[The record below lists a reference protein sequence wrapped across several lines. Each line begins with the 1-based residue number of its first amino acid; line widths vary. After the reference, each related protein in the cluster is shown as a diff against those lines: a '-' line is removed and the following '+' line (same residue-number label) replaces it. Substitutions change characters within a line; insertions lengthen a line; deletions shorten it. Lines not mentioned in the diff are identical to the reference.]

1 MFTGCTNLSEIK
13 VDTNNASF
21 CSLDGVLMNK
31 DMTSVIAFPDAKESF
46 VLPASVTSLN
56 PTIMGSKI
64 KSFQIDDSD
73 TPLALTSG
81 KFGFSNVENIYIGRN
96 ITLPSNSYSS
106 PFSEVNI
113 KSVVFGS
120 KVTNIV
126 QKLFQY
132 SRLQSVTIPSSV
144 KSISTSAFYSCSALD
159 KVNYLGNIDQWLN
172 ISFSDNP
179 LHNKA
184 DLYLNGAPVSNITF
198 TNVDGKIGTQLRGCT
213 NLKIVTIANGNTSI
227 DEYAFSDCTLLEK
240 ITIPKSIVTI
250 NGNAFNNCNNLDVVY
265 YNGTLDDWY
274 AMTLTANPLLYGADM
289 YINNTL
295 LTNAVIPSS
304 VTQIGTQLRGCTS
317 LETVTI
323 PVGVTAI
330 LAYAFRDCKS
340 LTTVSVPYGVTS
352 IGNYAFGDCISLTS
366 ITIPSSVTSL
376 SSTAFSGCSS
386 LQTIN
391 FSGSENYTTIDGVVY
406 DKNVTK
412 IISYPQGKSSTT
424 YTYPSTITTLGGIR
438 DNSFLKRIYV
448 PKLSSTP
455 SINTYTFNV
464 GENLVAVE
472 FEDYIGDYYTKDGVV
487 YKKYEYN
494 GESQNYLIYC
504 PRGKKSLTISPDV
517 KYVYVDGFCPSSKL
531 ESLTIEPSE
540 QSISF
545 YCSSSLSSQE
555 TAFHSPLKYLNIGRQ
570 LVFVNNNFY
579 TLYSSQVF
587 AQNPELTTVVIGENM
602 TSIPDGLFTNCTK
615 LSQVTL
621 PETITSVGS
630 KAFTG
635 TPWLASL
642 PTQDG
647 VSYYNYIA
655 LEYKYSEAAKNVR
668 LKDGISVV
676 AGSLFEN
683 TDVESVAFP
692 ISVTNLE
699 NGLFYGCKSLK
710 DVILPN
716 SIRTIPN
723 SLDIGYGYFGSID
736 GVVENIHVPS
746 SVTWIGRYAINQCDT
761 VVIEDGITGLG
772 LQDRN
777 ADDGYWD
784 GTFSGVKKLYVGRNT
799 GLNGSSYS
807 GEVFCAL
814 NSSSTHLSDIIFGPL
829 VTNAF
834 TGTSFRNCN
843 HVNSVTCLGKEPFSS
858 PNFYIIPQTA
868 VLYVPLGS
876 KQRYA
881 SADGWSK
888 FDNITE
894 VTEVTIT
901 MDDTEMVY
909 AGDFDL
915 DFSKVDGLKAYVAG
929 DFDKATST
937 ITLNPVQVVSA
948 GKGVILK
955 GAKGTYTVPCKNIE
969 PTATDALCGTISG
982 CFIRNTEGEN
992 VNYAFDKA
1000 EHVFKPVDAAYGCLI
1015 LRNGAY
1021 LSLPA
1026 SFVSGNG
1033 SIMTQYVDTGD
1044 INTDGQATAQDASL
1058 VLQHVAGKTPL
1069 NDNVKKAADVNG
1081 DGEVTAQDASLILQ
1095 KVAGKIK

>member
-1 MFTGCTNLSEIK
+1 MKKNLLFLLLAILPMVASADKVEIDGIYYNLVNKAKQAEVTSNPNKYSGEVVIPSSVTYNDVEYSVTSIGGSAFYGCTSLTSVTIPNSVTSIGTEAYRGCTSLTSITIPYSVTSIGESVFSSCSGLTSITIPNSVTNIGNWAFSSCSGLTSITIPNSVTIIDSYAFANCSGLTSITFGNSVTSIGNYAFERCSGLTSIFIPASVSSINSSVFTGCTNLSEIK

-184 DLYLNGAPVSNITF
+184 DLYLNGSPVSNITF

-227 DEYAFSDCTLLEK
+227 DEYAFANCASLEK
-240 ITIPKSIVTI
+240 VTIPKSVITI

-265 YNGTLDDWY
+265 YNGTLDDWF

-289 YINNTL
+289 YLNNTL
-295 LTNAVIPSS
+295 LTNATIPSS
-304 VTQIGTQLRGCTS
+304 ITQIGTQLRGCTS

-340 LTTVSVPYGVTS
+340 MTSVSVPTGVTS

-366 ITIPSSVTSL
+366 VTIPSSVTNL
-376 SSTAFSGCSS
+376 SSSAFSGCTS
-386 LQTIN
+386 LQSIN
-391 FSGSENYTTIDGVVY
+391 FSGSANYTTIDGVVY
-406 DKNVTK
+406 DKDVTK
-412 IISYPQGKSSTT
+412 IITYPQAKSSTT

-438 DNSFLKRIYV
+438 ENSFLKRIYV

-517 KYVYVDGFCPSSKL
+517 KYVYVDGFLPSSKL

-545 YCSSSLSSQE
+545 YCNSSLSSQE
-555 TAFHSPLKYLNIGRQ
+555 TAFHSPLKSLNIGRKIY
-570 LVFVNNNFY
+570 FDNS
-579 TLYSSQVF
+579 LYSSQVF
-587 AQNPELTTVVIGENM
+587 AQNPELTTVIIGENM
-602 TSIPDGLFTNCTK
+602 TSIPVGLFMNCTG
-615 LSQVTL
+615 LTYVTL
-621 PETITSVGS
+621 PETITSVGE
-630 KAFTG
+630 KAFAG

-642 PTQDG
+642 PTLDG
-647 VSYYNYIA
+647 VSYYNFIV
-655 LEYKYSEAAKNVR
+655 LEYKYSEATK
-668 LKDGISVV
+668 K
-676 AGSLFEN
+676 
-683 TDVESVAFP
+683 
-692 ISVTNLE
+692 
-699 NGLFYGCKSLK
+699 CSLK
-710 DVILPN
+710 RWHIYC
-716 SIRTIPN
+716 R
-723 SLDIGYGYFGSID
+723 
-736 GVVENIHVPS
+736 
-746 SVTWIGRYAINQCDT
+746 R
-761 VVIEDGITGLG
+761 
-772 LQDRN
+772 
-777 ADDGYWD
+777 
-784 GTFSGVKKLYVGRNT
+784 
-799 GLNGSSYS
+799 
-807 GEVFCAL
+807 
-814 NSSSTHLSDIIFGPL
+814 
-829 VTNAF
+829 
-834 TGTSFRNCN
+834 
-843 HVNSVTCLGKEPFSS
+843 
-858 PNFYIIPQTA
+858 
-868 VLYVPLGS
+868 
-876 KQRYA
+876 
-881 SADGWSK
+881 
-888 FDNITE
+888 
-894 VTEVTIT
+894 
-901 MDDTEMVY
+901 
-909 AGDFDL
+909 
-915 DFSKVDGLKAYVAG
+915 
-929 DFDKATST
+929 
-937 ITLNPVQVVSA
+937 
-948 GKGVILK
+948 
-955 GAKGTYTVPCKNIE
+955 
-969 PTATDALCGTISG
+969 
-982 CFIRNTEGEN
+982 
-992 VNYAFDKA
+992 
-1000 EHVFKPVDAAYGCLI
+1000 
-1015 LRNGAY
+1015 
-1021 LSLPA
+1021 
-1026 SFVSGNG
+1026 
-1033 SIMTQYVDTGD
+1033 
-1044 INTDGQATAQDASL
+1044 
-1058 VLQHVAGKTPL
+1058 
-1069 NDNVKKAADVNG
+1069 
-1081 DGEVTAQDASLILQ
+1081 
-1095 KVAGKIK
+1095 